1 MTVSFWA
8 RIGPKMISKL
18 LHFYKKKMGFLNF
31 FLISLFTRDTER
43 EAGHRQREKQAPRT
57 PGSRPEP
64 KTDAQPLSHASVP

>member
-43 EAGHRQREKQAPRT
+43 EAGTQAEGEAGSQDSRVT
-57 PGSRPEP
+57 P
-64 KTDAQPLSHASVP
+64 